1 MKEDINLDYET
12 YGRNGDKDYV
22 SDNNTEY
29 DSMYDDVED
38 ECDQKNRRHEVYSI
52 NTKFY

>member
-1 MKEDINLDYET
+1 MKEDINLDYNS

-22 SDNNTEY
+22 SDYNTEY

-38 ECDQKNRRHEVYSI
+38 KSGQNSRRHEVYS
-52 NTKFY
+52 